1 MHNQD
6 AGAADPLPLDEAA
19 QRLKDEGGQLGG
31 QLLRLWQ
38 ILGELFRAELALSRS
53 ALLRIGLYTLLA
65 LMLAGSAWVCL
76 LTALILGLYA
86 LGCPA
91 WVAALL
97 ATLLLLGASLIC
109 ALLARRLLPDL
120 GFRHSRDALRQILT
134 RAGLQQEPASK
145 EHTTDE
151 PS

>member
-19 QRLKDEGGQLGG
+19 KRLKDEGGLLGDQLI
-31 QLLRLWQ
+31 RLWQ
-38 ILGELFRAELALSRS
+38 DLGELFRAELALSRS
-53 ALLRIGLYTLLA
+53 ALLRIGLYALLA
-65 LMLAGSAWVCL
+65 LVLASSAWLCL
-76 LTALILGLYA
+76 LVVLVLGLYA

-91 WVAALL
+91 WAAALL
-97 ATLLLLGASLIC
+97 ATLLLLAGSLIC

-120 GFRHSRDALRQILT
+120 GFRHSRDALGQILART
-134 RAGLQQEPASK
+134 GMQQEPAPK
-145 EHTTDE
+145 EHTADE